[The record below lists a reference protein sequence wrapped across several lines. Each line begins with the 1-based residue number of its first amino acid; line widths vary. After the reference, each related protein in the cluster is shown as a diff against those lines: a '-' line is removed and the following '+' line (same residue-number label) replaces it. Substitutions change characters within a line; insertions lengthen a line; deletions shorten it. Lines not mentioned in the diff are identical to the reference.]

1 MSRLMTEPDLSDS
14 RVRCL
19 ILGDKAEKGCV
30 RTCVHACASVCVCVG
45 GSREEKNGRSRV
57 RKKKDWRI
65 FSHEG
70 YLTEFISLYVS
81 DFKKGH

>member
-30 RTCVHACASVCVCVG
+30 RTCVHACASVCVCVWG
-45 GSREEKNGRSRV
+45 EAERRKMGEAELEK
-57 RKKKDWRI
+57 RKTGEYFHMRDI
-65 FSHEG
+65 
-70 YLTEFISLYVS
+70 
-81 DFKKGH
+81 